1 MRAFTGL
8 LSAVLLGG
16 LSVALM
22 AADRPA
28 SQPSSGGKIRIGTYD
43 NRAVAVAYAAS
54 RFNPVR
60 EKMVEQEA
68 AKKAG
73 DQAKLKELEAWGEQ
87 HQRMLHLQG
96 FCRVPVTDLLEPV
109 KEQMTKLAADA
120 RLAAI
125 VMSCDVAAPDVELVD
140 VTEQVVNLFEP
151 TAKTREMARKVC
163 TVPPA
168 SLLDVAQLPAKR

>member
-1 MRAFTGL
+1 MRASIAL
-8 LSAVLLGG
+8 LSVVLVIG

-28 SQPSSGGKIRIGTYD
+28 SQASSGGKVRIGTYD

-60 EKMVEQEA
+60 EKMAEQEA

-73 DQAKLKELEAWGEQ
+73 DQQKLKELEAWGEQ
-87 HQRMLHLQG
+87 HQRMLHFQG

-109 KEQMTKLAADA
+109 KKQMTTIVADQ

-125 VMSCDVAAPDVELVD
+125 AMSCDVVAPDVEVVD
-140 VTEQVVNLFEP
+140 VTEQLVDLFEP
-151 TAKTREMARKVC
+151 TAKTREMAKKVRA
-163 TVPPA
+163 VPPA
-168 SLLDVAQLPAKR
+168 SLLDVADHSSKH